1 MKGIMKGV
9 MRRRDALRLAGCAV
23 PALFLKPSL
32 AWADDNFKLA
42 IGQRGNWENS
52 VCELGQN
59 AGFFKKHGL
68 TLELLYTEGGGQTQQ
83 AVISGSADIGIGVGT
98 YGVMGAFAKGAPLRI
113 IGASIT
119 GAHDLYWYVRADS
132 PIHTIKDAAGKS
144 VAYSTNGSST
154 NLVVLG
160 LQKTN
165 NIQYQTVATGS
176 PASTFTQVMSGQID
190 VGWSSPPFAV
200 EALDQ
205 GRIRIVA
212 RGSDVPAFA
221 DQTVRVMIANAISLQ
236 RRTEAYGRFM
246 KAYRE
251 TLDWLYNDPA
261 ALDAYGKWAGVTPTL
276 AKRVRDEFYP
286 KPNLDP
292 DRISGMDALMVDA
305 VAYHYLPAA
314 LSPDQMK
321 KLIVVGSPD
330 LAK

>member
-1 MKGIMKGV
+1 MK
-9 MRRRDALRLAGCAV
+9 RRDVLRLFGAAV
-23 PALFLKPSL
+23 PAIALGSGRAL
-32 AWADDNFKLA
+32 ADDNFKLA

-59 AGFFKKHGL
+59 AGIFKKHGI

-98 YGVMGAFAKGAPLRI
+98 YGVMGAFAKNAPLNI

-119 GAHDLYWYVRADS
+119 GAHDLYWYVKADG
-132 PIHTIKDAAGKS
+132 PIKTLKDAAGKT

-160 LQKTN
+160 LQKTLGV
-165 NIQYQTVATGS
+165 QFSPTATGS

-190 VGWSSPPFAV
+190 VGWSSPPFGVADV
-200 EALDQ
+200 DA

-221 DQTVRVMIANAISLQ
+221 NQTVRVMIANAISVQ
-236 RRTEAYGRFM
+236 RRLEAYGRFM

-251 TLDWLYNDPA
+251 ALDWLYADPA
-261 ALDAYGKWAGVTPTL
+261 TFDAYGAWAGVSPAL

-286 KPNLDP
+286 KQNLNP
-292 DRISGMDALMVDA
+292 DRISGMDELMADA
-305 VAYHYLPAA
+305 VSYKYLPSP
-314 LSPDQMK
+314 LSPEQLK
-321 KLIVVGSPD
+321 KLILVGSSE

>member
-1 MKGIMKGV
+1 
-9 MRRRDALRLAGCAV
+9 MRRRDALRLIGAAV
-23 PALFLKPSL
+23 PAM
-32 AWADDNFKLA
+32 AWGAGRTFAAEESFKLA

-59 AGFFKKHGL
+59 TGFFKQHGI

-98 YGVMGAFAKGAPLRI
+98 YGVLGAFAKGAPLRI
-113 IGASIT
+113 IGSSMT
-119 GAHDLYWYVRADS
+119 GANDLYWYTKADG
-132 PIHTIKDAAGKS
+132 PIKTIKDALAKT

-160 LQKTN
+160 LQKTLG
-165 NIQYQTVATGS
+165 IQFKPTATGS

-200 EALDQ
+200 ADADA
-205 GRIRIVA
+205 GRIRIIA

-221 DQTVRVMIANAISLQ
+221 NQSVRVMIANAASFE
-236 RRTEAYGRFM
+236 RRAESYGRFM

-251 TLDWLYNDPA
+251 ALDWLYADPA
-261 ALDAYGKWAGVTPTL
+261 ALDAYGAWAGVTPAL

-286 KPNLDP
+286 KENLDP
-292 DRISGMDALMVDA
+292 DKINGIDELMVDA
-305 VAYHYLPAA
+305 MTYRYLPGP
-314 LSPDQMK
+314 LLPDQLK
-321 KLIVVGSPD
+321 KLIVAGSPA

>member
-1 MKGIMKGV
+1 V
-9 MRRRDALRLAGCAV
+9 RRRDALRLIGAVV
-23 PALFLKPSL
+23 PAMAWGTDRAL
-32 AWADDNFKLA
+32 AAEDSFKLA

-52 VCELGQN
+52 VCELGQD
-59 AGFFKKHGL
+59 AGFFRKRGI

-98 YGVMGAFAKGAPLRI
+98 YGVLGAFAKGAPLRI
-113 IGASIT
+113 IGSSMT
-119 GAHDLYWYVRADS
+119 GANDLYWYAKADG
-132 PIHTIKDAAGKS
+132 PIKTIKDALART

-160 LQKTN
+160 LQKTLG
-165 NIQYQTVATGS
+165 IQFKPTATGS

-200 EALDQ
+200 ADADA
-205 GRIRIVA
+205 GRIRIIA

-221 DQTVRVMIANAISLQ
+221 NQSVRVMIANAVSFE
-236 RRTEAYGRFM
+236 RRAEAYGRFM

-251 TLDWLYNDPA
+251 ALDWLYADPA
-261 ALDAYGKWAGVTPTL
+261 ALDAYGAWAGVTPAL

-286 KPNLDP
+286 KENLDP
-292 DRISGMDALMVDA
+292 DKINGIDELMVDA
-305 VAYHYLPAA
+305 MTYRYLPGP
-314 LSPDQMK
+314 LLPDQLK
-321 KLIVVGSPD
+321 KLIVAGSPA

>member
-1 MKGIMKGV
+1 
-9 MRRRDALRLAGCAV
+9 MRRRDALRLIGAVV
-23 PALFLKPSL
+23 PAM
-32 AWADDNFKLA
+32 AWGAGRAFAAEDSFKLA

-52 VCELGQN
+52 VCELGQD
-59 AGFFKKHGL
+59 AGFFRKRGI

-98 YGVMGAFAKGAPLRI
+98 YGVLGAFAKGAPLRI
-113 IGASIT
+113 IGSSMT
-119 GAHDLYWYVRADS
+119 GANDLYWYAKADG
-132 PIHTIKDAAGKS
+132 PIKTIKDALART

-160 LQKTN
+160 LQKTLG
-165 NIQYQTVATGS
+165 IQFKPTATGS

-200 EALDQ
+200 ADADA
-205 GRIRIVA
+205 GRIRIIA

-221 DQTVRVMIANAISLQ
+221 NQSVRVMIANAVSFE
-236 RRTEAYGRFM
+236 RRAEAYGRFM

-251 TLDWLYNDPA
+251 ALDWLYADPA
-261 ALDAYGKWAGVTPTL
+261 ALDAYGAWAGVTPAL

-286 KPNLDP
+286 KENLDP
-292 DRISGMDALMVDA
+292 DKINGIDELMVDA
-305 VAYHYLPAA
+305 MTYRYLPGP
-314 LSPDQMK
+314 LPPDQLK
-321 KLIVVGSPD
+321 KLIVAGSPA